1 MAVDWDWGS
10 PDCNIEPWEMT
21 GATPGITEETG
32 ETMEGEADE
41 IKLEAELVVGS
52 FPKLST
58 LANCGVEQSSW
69 GGTAL

>member
-1 MAVDWDWGS
+1 
-10 PDCNIEPWEMT
+10 MT

-32 ETMEGEADE
+32 ETMVGEDDK

-58 LANCGVEQSSW
+58 LVNCGVEQSSG